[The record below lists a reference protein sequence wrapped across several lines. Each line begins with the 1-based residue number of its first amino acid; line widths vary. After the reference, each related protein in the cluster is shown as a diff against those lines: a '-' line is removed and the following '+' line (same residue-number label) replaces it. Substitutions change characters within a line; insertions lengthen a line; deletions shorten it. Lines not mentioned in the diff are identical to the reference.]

1 MNQIAYLDNAATTKL
16 DPQVLDA
23 MIPYLGEFYGNP
35 SSTYSLGRQSR
46 LAIESSRKQIAEIL
60 GVKPTTI
67 YFTSGGTESNNTA
80 ISSAVKQLGCTH
92 IITSP
97 IEHHA
102 VLHTVEHYCKDG
114 KVTFSFVKLNAS
126 GEVDLADLEIQ
137 LADKTKAG
145 HKCFVSLMHA
155 NNEIGVLLDIEAV
168 GAISRRYG
176 AIFHSD
182 CVQTIGHYP
191 INLSEAGV
199 HFASASGHKFHGPK
213 GTGIL
218 YVSEGTNF
226 NPLIHGGSQE
236 RKKRAGTE
244 NVAGII
250 GFTHA
255 LALSMNNLPYD
266 RSYIS
271 SLNKRMRMGLTSI
284 SRNITFNTDEKWLY
298 TVLSVNF
305 PAGSNTDLML
315 ALMDRIGIF
324 ASGGSACSSGDD
336 GGSHVL
342 TALNNGHSGATIR
355 FSFSKMTT
363 VEDIDFALESIS
375 NILEKTS
382 RPISA

>member
-1 MNQIAYLDNAATTKL
+1 MNQIAYLDNAATTQLEPK
-16 DPQVLDA
+16 VLEA

-46 LAIESSRKQIAEIL
+46 VAIESSRKQVAEML
-60 GVKPTTI
+60 GVKATTI

-80 ISSAVKQLGCTH
+80 IASAVKQLGCTH
-92 IITSP
+92 VISSP

-102 VLHTVEHYCKDG
+102 VLHTIEYYCKDEQI
-114 KVTFSFVKLNAS
+114 SLSSVKLNEF
-126 GEVDLADLEIQ
+126 GEVNLEDLEEQ
-137 LADKTKAG
+137 LSNKYKLG
-145 HKCFVSLMHA
+145 IRCFVSLMHA
-155 NNEIGVLLDIEAV
+155 NNEVGILLDIDAV

-191 INLSEAGV
+191 INLFEAGV

-226 NPLIHGGSQE
+226 SPLLHGGSQE
-236 RKKRAGTE
+236 RRKRAGTE

-255 LALSMNNLPYD
+255 LALSTVNYLHD
-266 RSYIS
+266 RSYIK
-271 SLNKRMRMGLTSI
+271 SLNKRMRTGLSAL
-284 SRNITFNTDEKWLY
+284 SRNITFNNTEQSLY
-298 TVLSVNF
+298 TILSVNF
-305 PAGSNTDLML
+305 PAGSNTDFML
-315 ALMDRIGIF
+315 ALMDRKGIC
-324 ASGGSACSSGDD
+324 ASGGSACSSNDD

-342 TALNNGHSGATIR
+342 AALGKEHKGATIR
-355 FSFSKMTT
+355 FSFSKMTY
-363 VEDIDFALESIS
+363 VEEVDFALEYIS
-375 NILEKTS
+375 NILEQTS
-382 RPISA
+382 PSISS

>member
-1 MNQIAYLDNAATTKL
+1 MNQIAYLDNAATTRL
-16 DPQVLDA
+16 DPKVLDA

-35 SSTYSLGRQSR
+35 SSTHSLGRQSR
-46 LAIESSRKQIAEIL
+46 LAIESSRKQIAEML

-80 ISSAVKQLGCTH
+80 IASAVKQLGCTH

-114 KVTFSFVKLNAS
+114 KVSSSFVKLDTS
-126 GEVDLADLEIQ
+126 GEVDLSNLEEQ
-137 LADKTKAG
+137 LAEKTRLG
-145 HKCFVSLMHA
+145 RKCFVSLMHA

-168 GAISRRYG
+168 GAITRRYG

-226 NPLIHGGSQE
+226 SPLIYGGSQE
-236 RKKRAGTE
+236 RNRRAGTE

-255 LALSMNNLPYD
+255 LALSMDNLRHD

-271 SLNKRMRMGLTSI
+271 SLNKRMRMGLETV
-284 SRNITFNTDEKWLY
+284 SRNITFNTSEQSLY
-298 TVLSVNF
+298 TILSVNF
-305 PAGSNTDLML
+305 PAGSNTELML
-315 ALMDRIGIF
+315 ALMNRIGIY
-324 ASGGSACSSGDD
+324 ASGGSACSSGDN

-342 TALNNGHSGATIR
+342 AALNHNHSGATIR

-363 VEDIDFALESIS
+363 VADIDFAVESIRT
-375 NILEKTS
+375 ILEKTGQ
-382 RPISA
+382 PMPA

>member
-1 MNQIAYLDNAATTKL
+1 MNQIAYLDNAATTRL
-16 DPQVLDA
+16 DPKVLDA

-35 SSTYSLGRQSR
+35 SSNHSLGRQSR
-46 LAIESSRKQIAEIL
+46 LTIESSRKQIAEIL

-80 ISSAVKQLGCTH
+80 IASAVKQMGCTH

-102 VLHTVEHYCKDG
+102 VLHAVEHYCKDE
-114 KVTFSFVKLNAS
+114 KVSSSFVKLNTS
-126 GEVDLADLEIQ
+126 GEVDLSNLEEQ
-137 LADKTKAG
+137 LAEQTRSG

-168 GAISRRYG
+168 GAITRRYG

-226 NPLIHGGSQE
+226 SPLIYGGSQE
-236 RKKRAGTE
+236 RNRRAGTE

-255 LALSMNNLPYD
+255 LALAMDNLRHD

-271 SLNKRMRMGLTSI
+271 SLNKRMRMGLEAI
-284 SRNITFNTDEKWLY
+284 SPNITFNTSGHSLY
-298 TVLSVNF
+298 TILSVNF
-305 PAGSNTDLML
+305 PAGSNTELTL
-315 ALMDRIGIF
+315 ALMDSIGIY
-324 ASGGSACSSGDD
+324 ASGGSACSSGDH

-342 TALNNGHSGATIR
+342 AALNHNHSGATVR

-363 VEDIDFALESIS
+363 VAEIDFAVESIRT
-375 NILEKTS
+375 ILKKTGQ
-382 RPISA
+382 PMLA